1 MKAIAYAA
9 MAFLILAT
17 FPATFL
23 EDPKNQNE

>member
-23 EDPKNQNE
+23 KDPKDQQE